1 MAGCRPIFSAL
12 LWENE
17 VMEVPLYFHKMV
29 SYNLNFISW
38 RNRKNLYINYFTI
51 AHFLKKIYI
60 SIISKCKHS
69 LNTCLTVRID
79 PAIVSLRLAVSFFEA
94 LFLFHSLVFFIIS
107 LKLFILIKYTWFYT
121 SLIDYQSFLRELC
134 DRVTGGIHRRWYG
147 ETTSVLSAIGKKWRK
162 KYSRILF

>member
-1 MAGCRPIFSAL
+1 MLMWSL
-12 LWENE
+12 KQ
-17 VMEVPLYFHKMV
+17 VMGPFRCGRIPRQTGGRFKQVIKEGKNPSLKMWSHKPGGRIPRGRL
-29 SYNLNFISW
+29 SRFYCIL
-38 RNRKNLYINYFTI
+38 
-51 AHFLKKIYI
+51 
-60 SIISKCKHS
+60 IISKCKHS

-107 LKLFILIKYTWFYT
+107 LKLFILIKYTRFYS

-147 ETTSVLSAIGKKWRK
+147 ETI
-162 KYSRILF
+162 